1 MLCLK
6 YESLSLMGRQA
17 SNSSKLYVVVC
28 MSPMRLFVIY
38 LYIRSYVYVLSIRKN
53 NVATRNY
60 KTYVSLILMKCEYYV
75 TCST

>member
-1 MLCLK
+1 MLK
-6 YESLSLMGRQA
+6 YEFLMGRQA
-17 SNSSKLYVVVC
+17 SNNSKLYVVVC
-28 MSPMRLFVIY
+28 VSPTRLCVMY
-38 LYIRSYVYVLSIRKN
+38 LHSYVYVHSIRKN

>member
-6 YESLSLMGRQA
+6 YESLMDCQA

-28 MSPMRLFVIY
+28 MSPTRLFVMY
-38 LYIRSYVYVLSIRKN
+38 LHSYVYVHSTRKN

-60 KTYVSLILMKCEYYV
+60 KTYVSLILMKCEYCV